1 MAFEFVS
8 SYFESWLIL
17 YLIAGYFIGFF
28 FGAVPGLTSTL
39 AISLLLPITFGMEA
53 IDALVTCVGIFVGGI
68 YGGGVTG
75 ILINIPG
82 APAAAITVTEGYKL
96 TQQGK
101 AGVALS
107 HGAFSS
113 MIGGVIGALLTIF
126 FIQYISELSLGIM
139 TPDKFSLILMAIVV
153 SMLINSNDLL
163 KGIIATLLGLMVA
176 AIGIDTFET
185 LPRMSFGMENIREGV
200 QLLTI
205 VVGTFA
211 IAEIFTQLASKPLAA
226 KDLLARM
233 NITKDS
239 YKFMPKLQDIKE
251 IGFWCY
257 LRSSLIGFFTGIL
270 PGAGAAM
277 AALLSYSI
285 SKAFSKDKESYGKG
299 SLQGI
304 TAAETSNNSMCPG
317 AIIPLLTFGIP
328 GDAVTALILGVFT
341 LHGLI
346 PGPMLMIEHSDTLGP
361 MLLAFLFTPFL
372 IVISLFVFGR
382 YYIKIP
388 LVNRQLLY
396 PFIAFTAMIGLY
408 AATFSLLQLVHA
420 VILGFLVFMLGSRNY
435 PAVPFLLG
443 FILGPILEKTFRTS
457 MDLSK
462 GDITI
467 FARSP
472 YSLLFL
478 VLTVVMIYF
487 LGFRL
492 PKILNKK

>member
-1 MAFEFVS
+1 MAFEYLS
-8 SYFESWLIL
+8 SYFDSWLIL
-17 YLIAGYFIGFF
+17 YLTVGYFIGFF

-53 IDALVTCVGIFVGGI
+53 INALVTCVGIFIGGI

-96 TQQGK
+96 TQKGK
-101 AGVALS
+101 AGLALS

-126 FIQYISELSLGIM
+126 FIQLISELSLGFM

-153 SMLINSNDLL
+153 SMLINSNDIL
-163 KGIIATLLGLMVA
+163 KGVISTFLGLMLA
-176 AIGIDTFET
+176 AIGIDSFEA
-185 LPRMSFGMENIREGV
+185 LPRMSFGMENIREGIS
-200 QLLTI
+200 LLTI

-211 IAEIFTQLASKPLAA
+211 IAEIFTQLASKPL
-226 KDLLARM
+226 LAEEILSRM

-239 YKFMPKLQDIKE
+239 YKFMPKFKDIKK
-251 IGFWCY
+251 IGFVCY
-257 LRSSLIGFFTGIL
+257 LRSSIIGFFTGIL

-277 AALLSYSI
+277 AALISYAV
-285 SKAFSKDKESYGKG
+285 SKAFSNDKKSYGEG

-304 TAAETSNNSMCPG
+304 TAAEASNNAMCPG

-328 GDAVTALILGVFT
+328 GDAVTALILGVFN

-346 PGPMLMIEHSDTLGP
+346 PGPMLMIEHSDKLGP

-372 IVISLFVFGR
+372 IVISLFALGR

-408 AATFSLLQLVHA
+408 AATFSMLQLLHA
-420 VILGFLVFMLGSRNY
+420 SILGFLIFLLSARDY
-435 PAVPFLLG
+435 PTVPFLLG
-443 FILGPILEKTFRTS
+443 FILGPLLEKTFRTS
-457 MDLSK
+457 MSLAK
-462 GDITI
+462 GDITT
-467 FARSP
+467 FFRSP

-492 PKILNKK
+492 PQILKK